1 MSRLRIVTVAGAVT
15 LMTSLLGGLAAQDAS
30 TRAEPCPSVDPAV
43 ASPSASS
50 IASPTATAAAVPE
63 ASPAAS
69 PAAEACTIDIQDLT
83 FPARTEI
90 AVGTTVTWT
99 NSDPIAHTVTAAD
112 ETFDSG
118 ILGVGKSF
126 SHAFDEEGTFDYTC
140 MIHPFMQG
148 SIVVR

>member
-1 MSRLRIVTVAGAVT
+1 MSRLSIVAIAGVVT
-15 LMTSLLGGLAAQDAS
+15 LMVSLPGELAAQDAS
-30 TRAEPCPSVDPAV
+30 TTAEPCPSVGEAT

-50 IASPTATAAAVPE
+50 IASPTATATAVPE

-69 PAAEACTIDIQDLT
+69 PAAEACTIDIQKLT
-83 FPARTEI
+83 FPAQTEI

-99 NSDPIAHTVTAAD
+99 NSDPIAHTVTATD
-112 ETFDSG
+112 GTFDSG
-118 ILGVGKSF
+118 ILSVGQSF
-126 SHAFDEEGTFDYTC
+126 SHTFDEEGTFDYSC

>member
-1 MSRLRIVTVAGAVT
+1 MSRLSIVAIAGAVT
-15 LMTSLLGGLAAQDAS
+15 LMMSLPGGLAAQDDS
-30 TRAEPCPSVDPAV
+30 RTGEPCPSVEAA

-50 IASPTATAAAVPE
+50 IASPTATATAVPE

-69 PAAEACTIDIQDLT
+69 PAAEACTIDIQKLT
-83 FPARTEI
+83 FPAQTEI

-118 ILGVGKSF
+118 ILSVGQSF
-126 SHAFDEEGTFDYTC
+126 SHTFDEEGTFDYSC

-148 SIVVR
+148 SIMVR

>member
-15 LMTSLLGGLAAQDAS
+15 LLASLPGGLAAEDAS
-30 TRAEPCPSVDPAV
+30 TTAESCPSVGEAA
-43 ASPSASS
+43 ASPGASS

-63 ASPAAS
+63 VSPAAS
-69 PAAEACTIDIQDLT
+69 PAAEACTIDIQNFT
-83 FPARTEI
+83 FPAQTEI

-99 NSDPIAHTVTAAD
+99 NRDPVTHTVTATD

-118 ILGVGKSF
+118 MLSAGKSF

-140 MIHPFMQG
+140 MIHPVMQG
-148 SIVVR
+148 RIVVR